1 MSIKVN
7 AQTGL
12 FWLIR
17 IYYYKFFYYSF
28 FMDKILWE
36 DKPSQ
41 ISNFWTYLLFFW
53 TIIPPIIVYLN
64 TKFIK
69 YELDSQRLKI
79 KKGILSQSIE
89 ETELYRVKDYSILK
103 PLFLRLFGLG
113 NLVLTTS
120 DKNNKY
126 VTLKAIKDVEKIKD
140 LVRTHVETARK
151 RTGTKEV
158 DFT

>member
-1 MSIKVN
+1 MIHP
-7 AQTGL
+7 
-12 FWLIR
+12 
-17 IYYYKFFYYSF
+17 YK
-28 FMDKILWE
+28 L
-36 DKPSQ
+36 
-41 ISNFWTYLLFFW
+41 SNFWIYLLFFW

-64 TKFIK
+64 TRFIK

-79 KKGILSQSIE
+79 KKGVLSQNIE

-140 LVRTHVETARK
+140 LVRTHVEKSRK

-158 DFT
+158 DFE

>member
-1 MSIKVN
+1 
-7 AQTGL
+7 
-12 FWLIR
+12 
-17 IYYYKFFYYSF
+17 
-28 FMDKILWE
+28 MDKMLWE
-36 DKPSQ
+36 DRPSQ
-41 ISNFWTYLLFFW
+41 ISNFWIYLLFFW

-64 TKFIK
+64 TRFIK

-79 KKGILSQSIE
+79 KKGILSQNIE

-140 LVRTHVETARK
+140 LVRTHVEKARK

-158 DFT
+158 DFE

>member
-1 MSIKVN
+1 
-7 AQTGL
+7 
-12 FWLIR
+12 
-17 IYYYKFFYYSF
+17 
-28 FMDKILWE
+28 MDKMLWE
-36 DKPSQ
+36 DRPSQ
-41 ISNFWTYLLFFW
+41 ISNFWIYLLFFW

-64 TKFIK
+64 TRFIK

-79 KKGILSQSIE
+79 KKGILSQNIE

-103 PLFLRLFGLG
+103 PFFLRLFGLG

-140 LVRTHVETARK
+140 LVRTHVEKSRK

-158 DFT
+158 DFE